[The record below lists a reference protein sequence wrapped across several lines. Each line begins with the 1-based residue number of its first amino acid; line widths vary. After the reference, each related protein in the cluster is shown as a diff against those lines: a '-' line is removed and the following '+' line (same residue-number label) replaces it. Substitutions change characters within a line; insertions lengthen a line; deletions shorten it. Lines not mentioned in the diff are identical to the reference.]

1 MQQPLRAVSSDYDK
15 LIHATR
21 GKKFVLLGEARS
33 WHGGILPNARAE
45 ITRRLIEEE
54 GFDAVAVEADWPDA
68 YRVNRFVA
76 RTSDDV
82 DADEALSDFQRFPTW
97 MWRNME
103 VKDFIGWLRD
113 FNERKRTRKTSNEYA
128 GFFGLDLYSMTS
140 SIHAVLAYL
149 NKIDPVEAAAAR
161 ERYACLGQFIND
173 PQAYGYAI
181 ASGQMGFV

>member
-1 MQQPLRAVSSDYDK
+1 MHSSYIDGKSIDLLERHAQPLRAVFSDYDK

-21 GKKFVLLGEARS
+21 GKKFVLLGEAS
-33 WHGGILPNARAE
+33 HGTAEFYRMRAE

-103 VKDFIGWLRD
+103 VKDFIEWLRD
-113 FNERKRTRKTSNEYA
+113 FNERKRTGKAINEYA

-149 NKIDPVEAAAAR
+149 TR
-161 ERYACLGQFIND
+161 
-173 PQAYGYAI
+173 
-181 ASGQMGFV
+181 